1 LSIVF
6 ESRWEAK
13 PDYNP
18 NSTIQTHIYKGKVT
32 LYGNGE
38 VRQEEIFKN
47 DVLIAAIEANEGMAK
62 FNELFKNLNSN
73 E

>member
-13 PDYNP
+13 PDFNP
-18 NSTIQTHIYKGKVT
+18 NSTFQTHIYKGKVT
-32 LYGNGE
+32 LYSNVE